1 MRDKNTVSV
10 FLFFLFYFF
19 FYSYINAQQLY
30 VSRIEVRQGSNE
42 YCQSSTGGDR
52 SLVWD
57 SIGARIEFDRPVSGY
72 PAGCLSLCAWIT
84 AVVQTT
90 ADANMG
96 VDDLTFEIFK
106 FKPGANP
113 LDPSSTPPIRTIP
126 MYNVTSFSL
135 ATTTPQTE
143 GPFCTAWDG
152 SYNVEGFW
160 KKTNGQYG
168 FRVTVRTN
176 QVSPTAGNINIQQ
189 TSAFPGQNQN
199 PITVDVVNIHVV
211 KATPTVVGK
220 ITGVGA
226 QPYNILYRLSKD
238 ATVTITVEDAQ
249 GTPIRTI
256 INSAPRFG
264 EGVPDGTLTNGDFWD
279 GRDNNGQLVPAG
291 NYYYRI
297 RAGARDDSGW
307 DSAVEYADNIS
318 IDPLQITDIAI
329 KDLGPLATDVAIISY
344 ILTED
349 ATVYLDIYPPDT
361 RFNNINC
368 GSRSTSCGPNIN
380 GTPVSPLKSIIETKP
395 RRQTVSMY
403 WDGKDSNG
411 NYLCDGQYVFALSAV
426 TNGRGGQIW
435 TQKLGVGTVSIAKG
449 KPLAFLNPSTTI
461 IGSTPPAAGVNPF
474 YFRYQVQR
482 PVSINLEIRNMQNQL
497 IRTIVSTAP
506 RSSGLTNLEIWDGKN
521 NNGNWVSSGTYRA
534 VLNVIDPYVCMPN
547 NIFTHDASID
557 VNLFRIVDV
566 VPTHIIGLSTQAAIS
581 YTLSQSMWT
590 DIKIYKPN
598 VNINPSDWPWE
609 SGGYVNENNI
619 VYSISGTR
627 PGRYK
632 ITEYWDGR
640 DKQGY
645 LVEDGRYPFII
656 VAYSTGTQKMYAT
669 DIVYGYIE
677 VARGPIQ
684 IMNFN
689 ITPTIADM
697 KNSSEAIKLPPYLIE
712 YSLTRQ
718 SSVTVVITDIY
729 NNNIIYAKVVDGE
742 IRDPFVNYKDY
753 WDGKCYKP
761 NPSNACKNGQWLI
774 GTYNVSVI
782 ARDVFANPNNVY
794 ITTVTMT
801 MDNYPLR
808 IYDIAV
814 APFTPDSP
822 AQISYQIS
830 EPMKVSI
837 KIYKPGTIFNSD
849 GKPDNCAD
857 PNERDCLI
865 YKIVGVRPARTLITE
880 YWDGKDLTG
889 TNVPTANY
897 VFRIFASTNSNEI
910 DSITGECVGGT
921 CNSLADDIIIADFP
935 VMQMYVEDICNFF
948 KDNSY
953 FAPNPFN
960 SDNGNFRV
968 AVPMIGDVDIS
979 VYNLN
984 GERVYFYTSRD
995 KWPDGIG
1002 VLSEG
1007 MCISGS
1013 NNFTGGNICEVD
1025 TKLKWN
1031 KTNLNGEKV
1040 APGLYFATFK
1050 FTSRQGTKELCQ
1062 FRKKILIP

>member
-1 MRDKNTVSV
+1 MRKWIISM
-10 FLFFLFYFF
+10 FLFFIFVDFLR
-19 FYSYINAQQLY
+19 SQQLY
-30 VSRIEVRQGSNE
+30 VSEIRVIAGSNQG
-42 YCQSSTGGDR
+42 CTDHSDITDR
-52 SLVWD
+52 SLVSD
-57 SIGARIEFDRPVSGY
+57 PIGARIEFDRPTTGY
-72 PAGCLSLCAWIT
+72 PGSCVRLCAWIT
-84 AVVQTT
+84 AVVHTT
-90 ADANMG
+90 AIAYMG
-96 VDDLTFEIFK
+96 VDELTFEIFK
-106 FKPGANP
+106 FKAGANP
-113 LDPSSTPPIRTIP
+113 LDPSSTPPIRTISL
-126 MYNVTSFSL
+126 YNITSFL
-135 ATTTPQTE
+135 LLIPGPYTQ

-168 FRVTVRTN
+168 FRATVRTN

-238 ATVTITVEDAQ
+238 ANVTIKIEDSTGAE
-249 GTPIRTI
+249 IRRI

-264 EGVPDGTLTNGDFWD
+264 EGIPDGTLTNGDFWD

-297 RAGARDDSGW
+297 NASARDDRGW
-307 DSAVEYADNIS
+307 DDAVEYSDNIS
-318 IDPLQITDIAI
+318 IDPLQITDISI

-344 ILTED
+344 MLTED
-349 ATVYLDIYPPDT
+349 ATVYLDIYPPGT
-361 RFNNINC
+361 QFSNVNC
-368 GSRSTSCGPNIN
+368 ANSSDQCGPSATRLRRI
-380 GTPVSPLKSIIETKP
+380 VETKP

-403 WDGKDSNG
+403 WDGKDNNG

-426 TNGRGGQIW
+426 TKGRGGDIW

-449 KPLAFLNPSTTI
+449 NPIAFLNPSSTI
-461 IGSTPPAAGVNPF
+461 VGSTPPASGLNPF
-474 YFRYQVQR
+474 YFRYQLQR
-482 PVSINLEIRNMQNQL
+482 PVSINLEIRDMQNRL
-497 IRTIVSTAP
+497 VRTIVSTAP
-506 RSSGLTNLEIWDGKN
+506 RSSGLTNLEIWDGKDN
-521 NNGNWVSSGTYRA
+521 SGNWVSSGTYRA

-566 VPTHIIGLSTQAAIS
+566 SPTHIIGLSTQAAIS

-590 DIKIYKPN
+590 EIKIYKPEI
-598 VNINPSDWPWE
+598 NINPSDWPWTGTTYTN
-609 SGGYVNENNI
+609 SDNI
-619 VYSISGTR
+619 VYSLSGMR

-640 DKQGY
+640 DKNGY
-645 LVEDGRYPFII
+645 LVEDGRYPFTI
-656 VAYSTGTQKMYAT
+656 VSYSSGTPKIYAT

-677 VARGPIQ
+677 VSRGPIQ

-689 ITPTIADM
+689 VTPTIAEM
-697 KNSSEAIKLPPYLIE
+697 KNSSDVIKLPPYLIE

-718 SSVTVVITDIY
+718 SSVTVTITDVRD
-729 NNNIIYAKVVDGE
+729 NTKIYAKVVDGE
-742 IRDPFVNYKDY
+742 IRDPLINYKDF

-761 NPSNACKNGQWLI
+761 NPSNACKNGEWMI
-774 GTYNVSVI
+774 GSYNVNVI

-794 ITTVTMT
+794 VTTATMT
-801 MDNYPLR
+801 IDNYPLR

-814 APFTPDSP
+814 SPLTPESP
-822 AQISYQIS
+822 AQISYQLS

-837 KIYKPGTIFNSD
+837 KIYKPGTIFNQD
-849 GKPDNCAD
+849 GKPENCAD
-857 PNERDCLI
+857 PNEKDCLI

-880 YWDGKDLTG
+880 SWDGRDLTG
-889 TNVPTANY
+889 ALVPSANY
-897 VFRIFASTNSNEI
+897 TFRIFASTNSNEI
-910 DSITGECVGGT
+910 DSITGECIGAT
-921 CNSLADDIIIADFP
+921 CNGLADDIIIADLP
-935 VMQMYVEDICNFF
+935 AMQIYVSDICKFF
-948 KDNSY
+948 EENSY

-960 SDNGNFRV
+960 SNVGNFRV
-968 AVPMIGDVDIS
+968 AVPMIGDIDIN

-984 GERVYFYTSRD
+984 AEKVYSYTSRN

-1002 VLSEG
+1002 VLQEG
-1007 MCISGS
+1007 MCLSGS
-1013 NNFTGGNICEVD
+1013 NNFKGGNMCQVD
-1025 TKLKWN
+1025 SALNWA
-1031 KTNLNGEKV
+1031 KTNLKGEKL
-1040 APGLYFATFK
+1040 APGLYFVTFK

-1062 FRKKILIP
+1062 FRKKIIIP

>member
-1 MRDKNTVSV
+1 MKKWIISM
-10 FLFFLFYFF
+10 FLFFIFVDFLK
-19 FYSYINAQQLY
+19 SQQLY
-30 VSRIEVRQGSNE
+30 VSEIRVIEGSNE
-42 YCQSSTGGDR
+42 YCTEHTNTTDR
-52 SLVWD
+52 SLVSD
-57 SIGARIEFDRPVSGY
+57 SIGARIEFDRPTSGY
-72 PAGCLSLCAWIT
+72 PGSCVRLCAWIT

-90 ADANMG
+90 ANASMG

-106 FKPGANP
+106 FKAGANP
-113 LDPSSTPPIRTIP
+113 LDPSSTPPIRTISL
-126 MYNVTSFSL
+126 YNVASFSL
-135 ATTTPQTE
+135 AIPIPQTQ

-168 FRVTVRTN
+168 FRATVRTN
-176 QVSPTAGNINIQQ
+176 QVSQTAGNINIQQ

-238 ATVTITVEDAQ
+238 ANVTITIEDSTGAE
-249 GTPIRTI
+249 IRRI
-256 INSAPRFG
+256 IDSAPRFG
-264 EGVPDGTLTNGDFWD
+264 EGIPDGTLTNGDFWD

-291 NYYYRI
+291 NYRYRI
-297 RAGARDDSGW
+297 NASARDDRGW
-307 DSAVEYADNIS
+307 DNAVEYSDNIS
-318 IDPLQITDIAI
+318 IDPLQITDISI

-349 ATVYLDIYPPDT
+349 ATVYLDIYPPGT
-361 RFNNINC
+361 QFNNGGVNC
-368 GSRSTSCGPNIN
+368 GNRSTFCTSA
-380 GTPVSPLKSIIETKP
+380 TPLRTYVETKP

-403 WDGKDSNG
+403 WDGKDNNG

-426 TNGRGGQIW
+426 TRGRGGNIW
-435 TQKLGVGTVSIAKG
+435 TRKLGVGTVSIAKG
-449 KPLAFLNPSTTI
+449 NPLAFLNPSSTI
-461 IGSTPPAAGVNPF
+461 VGSTPPAAGLDPF
-474 YFRYQVQR
+474 YFRYQLQR
-482 PVSINLEIRNMQNQL
+482 PVSINLEIRDMQNRL
-497 IRTIVSTAP
+497 VRTIVSTAS

-521 NNGNWVSSGTYRA
+521 NSGNWVSSGTYRA

-566 VPTHIIGLSTQAAIS
+566 SPTHIIGLSTQAAIS

-590 DIKIYKPN
+590 EIKIYKPN
-598 VNINPSDWPWE
+598 IQINPSTWPWTGATYTN
-609 SGGYVNENNI
+609 SDNI
-619 VYSISGTR
+619 VYSISAMR

-640 DKQGY
+640 DKNGY
-645 LVEDGRYPFII
+645 LVEDGRYPFTI
-656 VAYSTGTQKMYAT
+656 VSYSSGTPKMYAT

-677 VARGPIQ
+677 VSRGPIQ

-689 ITPTIADM
+689 VTPTIADM
-697 KNSSEAIKLPPYLIE
+697 KISSEVIKLPPYLIE

-718 SSVTVVITDIY
+718 SSVTVVITNVY
-729 NNNIIYAKVVDGE
+729 NNSIVYARIVDGE
-742 IRDPFVNYKDY
+742 IRDPFVNYKDF

-761 NPSNACKNGQWLI
+761 TPSNACKNGEWMI
-774 GTYNVSVI
+774 GSYNVNVI

-794 ITTVTMT
+794 VTTVTMT
-801 MDNYPLR
+801 IDNYPLR
-808 IYDIAV
+808 IYDLAV
-814 APFTPDSP
+814 SPLTPESP
-822 AQISYQIS
+822 AQISYQLS

-837 KIYKPGTIFNSD
+837 KIYKPGTIFNQD
-849 GKPDNCAD
+849 GKPENCAN
-857 PNERDCLI
+857 PNEKDCLI

-880 YWDGKDLTG
+880 YWDGRDLTG
-889 TNVPTANY
+889 ALVPSENY
-897 VFRIFASTNSNEI
+897 TFRIFASTNSNEI
-910 DSITGECVGGT
+910 DSITGECIGGT
-921 CNSLADDIIIADFP
+921 CNGLADDIIIADLP
-935 VMQMYVEDICNFF
+935 AMQMYVSDICKFF
-948 KDNSY
+948 EENSY

-960 SDNGNFRV
+960 SNVGNFRV
-968 AVPMIGDVDIS
+968 AVPMIGDIDIN

-984 GERVYFYTSRD
+984 GEKVYSYTSRN

-1002 VLSEG
+1002 VLQEG
-1007 MCISGS
+1007 MCLSGS
-1013 NNFTGGNICEVD
+1013 NNFKGGNMCQVD
-1025 TKLKWN
+1025 SALNWA
-1031 KTNLNGEKV
+1031 KTNLKGEKL
-1040 APGLYFATFK
+1040 APGLYFVTFK

-1062 FRKKILIP
+1062 FRKKIIIP

>member
-1 MRDKNTVSV
+1 MKK
-10 FLFFLFYFF
+10 FFLVLFSFFVFYN
-19 FYSYINAQQLY
+19 YVSAQQLY
-30 VSRIEVRQGSNE
+30 VSTIAVFQGSNA
-42 YCQSSTGGDR
+42 YCQHPASTNPADDK
-52 SLVWD
+52 SLLWNE
-57 SIGARIEFDRPVSGY
+57 GAKIEFDRPVSGY

-96 VDDLTFEIFK
+96 VDELRFEIFK
-106 FKPGANP
+106 FKAGANP

-126 MYNVTSFSL
+126 LYNVTTFDL
-135 ATTTPQTE
+135 RTTAPQTQ

-176 QVSPTAGNINIQQ
+176 EVSPTAGNINIQQ

-238 ATVTITVEDAQ
+238 ANVTIHIEDYE
-249 GTPIRTI
+249 GNEIRTI
-256 INSAPRFG
+256 INSLPRFG
-264 EGVPDGTLTNGDFWD
+264 EGIPDGTLTNGDFWD
-279 GRDNNGQLVPAG
+279 GRDNEGRLVSAG

-297 RAGARDDSGW
+297 NASAHDDWGW
-307 DSAVEYADNIS
+307 DNAVEYHDNIS
-318 IDPLQITDIAI
+318 LDPLQITDISI

-344 ILTED
+344 MLTED
-349 ATVYLDIYPPDT
+349 ATVYLDIYPPGT
-361 RFNNINC
+361 QFNNINC
-368 GSRSTSCGPNIN
+368 ASSSTLCGPTLN
-380 GTPVSPLKSIIETKP
+380 GNPISPLRTYVETKP

-426 TNGRGGQIW
+426 TEGRDGPIW
-435 TQKLGVGTVSIAKG
+435 TRKLGVGTVSIAKG
-449 KPLAFLNPSTTI
+449 NPLAFLNPSTTI
-461 IGSTPPAAGVNPF
+461 VGSTPPAAGLDPF
-474 YFRYQVQR
+474 YFRYQLQR
-482 PVSINLEIRNMQNQL
+482 PVSINLEIRDMQNNL

-506 RSSGLTNLEIWDGKN
+506 RSSGLTNLEIWDGKDN
-521 NNGNWVSSGTYRA
+521 SGNWVSSGTYRA

-566 VPTHIIGLSTQAAIS
+566 SPTHIIGLSTQATIN

-590 DIKIYKPN
+590 EIKIYKPDIK
-598 VNINPSDWPWE
+598 INPSDWPWTG
-609 SGGYVNENNI
+609 SKYTNPDKI
-619 VYSISGTR
+619 VYSLSGMR

-640 DKQGY
+640 DKNGY
-645 LVEDGRYPFII
+645 LVEDGRYPFTI

-677 VARGPIQ
+677 VSRGPIQ

-689 ITPTIADM
+689 VIPTIAEM
-697 KNSSEAIKLPPYLIE
+697 KNSSDVIKLPPYLIE

-718 SSVTVVITDIY
+718 SSVTVTITDVY
-729 NNNIIYAKVVDGE
+729 DNTRIYAKVVDGE
-742 IRDPFVNYKDY
+742 IRDPLINYKDF

-761 NPSNACKNGQWLI
+761 SPSNACKNGEWMI
-774 GTYNVSVI
+774 GSYNVNVI
-782 ARDVFANPNNVY
+782 AIDVFANPNNVY
-794 ITTVTMT
+794 VTTVTRT
-801 MDNYPLR
+801 IDNYPLR
-808 IYDIAV
+808 IYDLAV
-814 APFTPDSP
+814 SPLTPESP
-822 AQISYQIS
+822 AQIIYQLS

-837 KIYKPGTIFNSD
+837 KIYKPGTIFNQD
-849 GKPDNCAD
+849 GKPENCAD
-857 PNERDCLI
+857 PNEKDCLI

-889 TNVPTANY
+889 TLVPSSNY
-897 VFRIFASTNSNEI
+897 TFRIFASTNSNEI
-910 DSITGECVGGT
+910 DSITGECIGGT
-921 CNSLADDIIIADFP
+921 CKGLAKDILIADLP
-935 VMQMYVEDICNFF
+935 AMQMYVGNICKFF
-948 KDNSY
+948 EENSY

-960 SDNGNFRV
+960 SNVGNFRV
-968 AVPMIGDVDIS
+968 AVPMIGDIDIN

-984 GERVYFYTSRD
+984 GEKVYSYTSRN
-995 KWPDGIG
+995 KWPNGIG
-1002 VLSEG
+1002 VLQEG
-1007 MCISGS
+1007 MCLSGS
-1013 NNFTGGNICEVD
+1013 NNFKGGNMCEVD
-1025 TKLKWN
+1025 SALNWA
-1031 KTNLNGEKV
+1031 KTNLKGEKL

-1062 FRKKILIP
+1062 FRKKIIIP

>member
-1 MRDKNTVSV
+1 MRKWIISM
-10 FLFFLFYFF
+10 FLFFIFVDFLK
-19 FYSYINAQQLY
+19 SQQLY
-30 VSRIEVRQGSNE
+30 VSEIKVMRGGNE
-42 YCQSSTGGDR
+42 YCTSPYSENDAYDLSFSSNP
-52 SLVWD
+52 
-57 SIGARIEFDRPVSGY
+57 IGARIEFDRPTSTSVY
-72 PAGCLSLCAWIT
+72 PGSCVRLCAWIT

-90 ADANMG
+90 ANANMG

-106 FKPGANP
+106 FKAGANP
-113 LDPSSTPPIRTIP
+113 LDPSSTPPIRTISL
-126 MYNVTSFSL
+126 YNVATFSL
-135 ATTTPQTE
+135 STTVPQST

-168 FRVTVRTN
+168 FRATVRTN

-238 ATVTITVEDAQ
+238 ANVTITIEDSTGAE
-249 GTPIRTI
+249 IRRI
-256 INSAPRFG
+256 IDSAPRFG
-264 EGVPDGTLTNGDFWD
+264 EGIPDGTLTNGDFWD

-291 NYYYRI
+291 NYRYRI
-297 RAGARDDSGW
+297 NASARDDRGW
-307 DSAVEYADNIS
+307 DNAVEYSDNIS
-318 IDPLQITDIAI
+318 IDPLQITDISI

-349 ATVYLDIYPPDT
+349 ATVYLDIYPPGT
-361 RFNNINC
+361 QFNNGGVNC
-368 GSRSTSCGPNIN
+368 GNRSTFCTSA
-380 GTPVSPLKSIIETKP
+380 TPLRTYVETKP

-403 WDGKDSNG
+403 WDGKDNNG

-426 TNGRGGQIW
+426 TRGRGGNIW
-435 TQKLGVGTVSIAKG
+435 TRKLGVGTVSIAKG
-449 KPLAFLNPSTTI
+449 NPLAFLNPSSTI
-461 IGSTPPAAGVNPF
+461 VGSTPPAAGLDPF
-474 YFRYQVQR
+474 YFRYQLQR
-482 PVSINLEIRNMQNQL
+482 PVSINLEIRDMQNRL
-497 IRTIVSTAP
+497 VRTIVSTAS

-521 NNGNWVSSGTYRA
+521 NSGNWVSSGTYRA

-566 VPTHIIGLSTQAAIS
+566 SPTHIIGLSTQAAIS

-590 DIKIYKPN
+590 EIKIYKPN
-598 VNINPSDWPWE
+598 IQINPSTWPWTGATYTN
-609 SGGYVNENNI
+609 SDNI
-619 VYSISGTR
+619 VYSISAMR

-640 DKQGY
+640 DKNGY
-645 LVEDGRYPFII
+645 LVEDGRYPFTI
-656 VAYSTGTQKMYAT
+656 VSYSSGTPKMYAT

-677 VARGPIQ
+677 VSRGPIQ

-689 ITPTIADM
+689 VTPTIADM
-697 KNSSEAIKLPPYLIE
+697 KISSEVIKLPPYLIE

-718 SSVTVVITDIY
+718 SSVTVVITNVY
-729 NNNIIYAKVVDGE
+729 NNSIVYARIVDGE
-742 IRDPFVNYKDY
+742 IRDPFVNYKDF

-761 NPSNACKNGQWLI
+761 TPSNACKNGEWMI
-774 GTYNVSVI
+774 GSYNVNVI

-794 ITTVTMT
+794 VTTVTMT
-801 MDNYPLR
+801 IDNYPLR
-808 IYDIAV
+808 IYDLAV
-814 APFTPDSP
+814 SPLTPESP
-822 AQISYQIS
+822 AQISYQLS

-837 KIYKPGTIFNSD
+837 KIYKPGTIFNQD
-849 GKPDNCAD
+849 GKPENCAN
-857 PNERDCLI
+857 PNEKDCLI

-880 YWDGKDLTG
+880 YWDGRDLTG
-889 TNVPTANY
+889 ALVPSENY
-897 VFRIFASTNSNEI
+897 TFRIFASTNSNEI
-910 DSITGECVGGT
+910 DSITGECIGGT
-921 CNSLADDIIIADFP
+921 CNGLADDIIIADLP
-935 VMQMYVEDICNFF
+935 AMQMYVSDICKFF
-948 KDNSY
+948 EENSY

-960 SDNGNFRV
+960 SNVGNFRV
-968 AVPMIGDVDIS
+968 AVPMIGDIDIN

-984 GERVYFYTSRD
+984 GEKVYSYTSRN

-1002 VLSEG
+1002 VLQEG
-1007 MCISGS
+1007 MCLSGS
-1013 NNFTGGNICEVD
+1013 NNFKGGNMCQVD
-1025 TKLKWN
+1025 SALNWA
-1031 KTNLNGEKV
+1031 KTNLKGEKL
-1040 APGLYFATFK
+1040 APGLYFVTFK

-1062 FRKKILIP
+1062 FRKKIIIP